1 MKNFSFII
9 VAGGSGSRMQNTR
22 KQFLTLGDS
31 QVWEISAKTAAEIPD
46 VREIILVIPSDSQ
59 ELKPELEARWKNL
72 TTLKPLKIVF
82 GGETRAV
89 SVLHGLE
96 ISACDFVMVHDA
108 ARPFVSAKIIQ
119 DLVNATDENTGAIPL
134 MPVSDALK
142 KIENSKISCVDRE
155 NLFATQTPQSFHR
168 CKLIAA
174 VKKYPL
180 AKDEAEAWLLENHEL
195 THVDGDRL
203 NFKITW
209 REDMQI
215 AEALTNSKIYR
226 TGLGWDIHRLTPERE
241 LILGGVKIPARL
253 GLLGHSD
260 ADALTHAIMDA
271 ILGAAGLP
279 DIGNIFPAS
288 DSRFK
293 NANSLELLRIV
304 LGMIHENHWQ
314 IEFIDAVIQAQIP
327 KLNPYIPD
335 MKANFAKI
343 FGREIV
349 NIKAK
354 SAEFLDDAGSGL
366 AIICQA
372 VATLRKI

>member
-1 MKNFSFII
+1 
-9 VAGGSGSRMQNTR
+9 
-22 KQFLTLGDS
+22 
-31 QVWEISAKTAAEIPD
+31 
-46 VREIILVIPSDSQ
+46 
-59 ELKPELEARWKNL
+59 
-72 TTLKPLKIVF
+72 
-82 GGETRAV
+82 
-89 SVLHGLE
+89 
-96 ISACDFVMVHDA
+96 MVHDA

-119 DLVNATDENTGAIPL
+119 DLVNGTDENTGAIPL

-155 NLFATQTPQSFHR
+155 NLFVTQTPQSFHR